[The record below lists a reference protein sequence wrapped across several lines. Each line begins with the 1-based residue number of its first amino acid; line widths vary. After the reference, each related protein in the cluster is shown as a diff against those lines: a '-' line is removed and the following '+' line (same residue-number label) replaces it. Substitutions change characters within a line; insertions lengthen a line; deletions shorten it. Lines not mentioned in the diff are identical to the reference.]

1 MTLEKI
7 VNELQT
13 LPQREGQVIAS
24 AIGERRVCAGIDEN
38 RKAA

>member
-1 MTLEKI
+1 MKKI

-13 LPQREGQVIAS
+13 LPQREGHVIAG
-24 AIGERRVCAGIDEN
+24 ATGVCAGIDEN